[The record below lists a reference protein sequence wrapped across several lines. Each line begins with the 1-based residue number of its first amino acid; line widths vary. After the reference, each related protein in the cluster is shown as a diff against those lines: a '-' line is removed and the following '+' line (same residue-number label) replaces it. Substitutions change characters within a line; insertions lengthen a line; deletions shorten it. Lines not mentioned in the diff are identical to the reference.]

1 MDIHT
6 VSQDTEAKGRP
17 QVSPPLTVAILN
29 WNGATLLQK
38 FLPSVVEYTPSHH
51 AKILVIDNGS
61 TDHSLQLLREEFPE
75 VEVLALEENLGFA
88 GGYNEVMKRIET
100 PYACL
105 LNSDVQVSKD
115 WIESPLRMLQE
126 NSSLAAV
133 QPKILSYKKPICYEY
148 AGAAGGFL
156 DRHGYPFCRGRIF
169 ATVEED
175 HGQYDKPT
183 AIMWA
188 SGAALFV
195 RKEAFLAVGGFDTL
209 FFSHMEEID
218 LAWRFHRKGYN
229 VFYDPTSKVY
239 HVGGAT
245 LPSSSPQKTYY
256 NYRNNLLMLYKN
268 LPYERS
274 GRLLRTRKWL
284 DLIAALP
291 LLLSGKWGH
300 YKAQRKAWRDFRKM
314 KSYYEP
320 PLNVSSDEVLCPF
333 SIVVQYFLWG
343 RRYFSQLPR
352 ALFPLQQSTKKEIK

>member
-133 QPKILSYKKPICYEY
+133 QPLS
-148 AGAAGGFL
+148 
-156 DRHGYPFCRGRIF
+156 
-169 ATVEED
+169 
-175 HGQYDKPT
+175 
-183 AIMWA
+183 
-188 SGAALFV
+188 
-195 RKEAFLAVGGFDTL
+195 
-209 FFSHMEEID
+209 
-218 LAWRFHRKGYN
+218 
-229 VFYDPTSKVY
+229 
-239 HVGGAT
+239 
-245 LPSSSPQKTYY
+245 
-256 NYRNNLLMLYKN
+256 
-268 LPYERS
+268 
-274 GRLLRTRKWL
+274 
-284 DLIAALP
+284 LI
-291 LLLSGKWGH
+291 H
-300 YKAQRKAWRDFRKM
+300 
-314 KSYYEP
+314 
-320 PLNVSSDEVLCPF
+320 
-333 SIVVQYFLWG
+333 I
-343 RRYFSQLPR
+343 
-352 ALFPLQQSTKKEIK
+352 